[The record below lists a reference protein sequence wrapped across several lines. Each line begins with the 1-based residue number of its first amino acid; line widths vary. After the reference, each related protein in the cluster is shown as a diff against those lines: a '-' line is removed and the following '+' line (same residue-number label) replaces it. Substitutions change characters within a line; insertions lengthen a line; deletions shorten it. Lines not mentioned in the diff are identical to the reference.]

1 MAAAHRL
8 QSMTRL
14 LPLMRRNWLAL
25 LLVGAASYMPAKA
38 CPLSH
43 FSLRAQI
50 PSYRR
55 APMP

>member
-43 FSLRAQI
+43 LSLRAQI
-50 PSYRR
+50 PSY
-55 APMP
+55 